1 VTFDVDDTKVDE
13 DAGLKSFVD
22 RVHEV
27 QDVVASQRSEEPVSK
42 TTENVCGGVPAVII
56 AR

>member
-1 VTFDVDDTKVDE
+1 MTFDVDDTKVDE

-42 TTENVCGGVPAVII
+42 TTENVCGLL
-56 AR
+56 